1 MQKEKYSFVRNSISL
16 MNDAAIS
23 DTIFIF
29 HAQMKY
35 YEDVADVTAPTEY
48 IASYFFHLHSSSIF
62 NQLISLNGIDV

>member
-1 MQKEKYSFVRNSISL
+1 